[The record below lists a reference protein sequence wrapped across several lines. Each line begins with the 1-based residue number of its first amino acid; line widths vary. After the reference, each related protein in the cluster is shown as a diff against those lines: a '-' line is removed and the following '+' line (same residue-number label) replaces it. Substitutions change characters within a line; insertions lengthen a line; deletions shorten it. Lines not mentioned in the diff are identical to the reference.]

1 MKTKDELLQQ
11 FRKAGSNAS
20 YHYADDTGCEWDSGR
35 KYENEALQI
44 FDNHPELE
52 KEFRKIA
59 KRFLW
64 SLNMK
69 RPTK

>member
-1 MKTKDELLQQ
+1 MKTKDELLAQ
-11 FRKAGSNAS
+11 FRKGGSTAS
-20 YHYADDTGCEWDSGR
+20 YHFADDTASEWGLGS
-35 KYENEALQI
+35 KHEKEALRI

-52 KEFRKIA
+52 EELREIA
-59 KRFLW
+59 KGFLW